1 MIAHRNHSANTML
14 AIDGPKSQRR
24 DTHRPFLAE
33 HLCGRDARRCGRGN
47 RRTVTGQNQRS
58 CPDLD
63 YDVGEAE
70 NTGTAHQPGNVRH
83 GCQLLWGRSF
93 IVAYTIRHKRAC
105 LINES

>member
-33 HLCGRDARRCGRGN
+33 RLCGRDARRCGRGS

-70 NTGTAHQPGNVRH
+70 NTGTAHQAQVMSGMAASYSGDAH
-83 GCQLLWGRSF
+83 SLSHIRSG
-93 IVAYTIRHKRAC
+93 ISVHA
-105 LINES
+105 